1 MWKRTYKKVF
11 RFSVSREGFR
21 CFVDWATQI
30 CSKHGKREVMSG
42 CELIGNY
49 WFAFEQYIRDHGM
62 KLVFVNPASV
72 KKAKELDDNSTKA
85 IAKLLVD

>member
-1 MWKRTYKKVF
+1 
-11 RFSVSREGFR
+11 
-21 CFVDWATQI
+21 
-30 CSKHGKREVMSG
+30 MSG